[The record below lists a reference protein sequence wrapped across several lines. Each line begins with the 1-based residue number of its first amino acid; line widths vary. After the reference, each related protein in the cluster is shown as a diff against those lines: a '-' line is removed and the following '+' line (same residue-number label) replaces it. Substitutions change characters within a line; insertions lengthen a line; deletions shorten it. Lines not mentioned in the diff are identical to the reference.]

1 MIQYALDYAR
11 SLAGG
16 LFASSWGVVG
26 YLDTPLPALVYRILQ
41 FLTLLS
47 VAGLGMRVWRALCV
61 WRTGQARR
69 PLAESL
75 PWLLLAVFALT
86 PVAYF
91 AWFNYDIW
99 RTVGIGWPLMGRHF
113 AGPLAAQMALWL
125 WGLAAWVPARAR
137 PVSHLMLRV
146 GAVALNQVF
155 LFVYLLPRYYR

>member
-1 MIQYALDYAR
+1 LDYAR

-16 LFASSWGVVG
+16 LFASYWGVVG
-26 YLDTPLPALVYRILQ
+26 YLDTPLPAWVYRILQ
-41 FLTLLS
+41 IPTFLS
-47 VAGLGMRVWRALCV
+47 AVGLGVRAWRAFQAQ
-61 WRTGQARR
+61 QARR
-69 PLAESL
+69 ALAESL
-75 PWLLLAVFALT
+75 PWLLLAVLALT

-99 RTVGIGWPLMGRHF
+99 RTAGIGWPLMGRHF

-137 PVSHLMLRV
+137 PASHLLLRV
-146 GAVALNQVF
+146 SMVTLNQVF